1 MHTPNPMGFG
11 HYGQQASGTFN
22 TTVTYASWAVAAAS
36 AAEVFYVFQHGKDL
50 LAGFG
55 LVHTQH
61 DAISLLKFYGITGA
75 VAFSLATHKYL
86 KVTAAGLAIATLAG
100 MYGTQFH
107 LKAERTFDSANLPSV
122 TSPKLGTDN
131 ASRRDVPATTGNAG
145 NTSSVATK
153 GELGKLYAN
162 AKAAGYSVD
171 RPLNAA
177 EKAWCGEGENAILN
191 LSARFNCGTGYRWNP
206 PSNNNTVAAK

>member
-1 MHTPNPMGFG
+1 MHTPHPMGFG

-22 TTVTYASWAVAAAS
+22 TAVTYASWAVAAAC

-61 DAISLLKFYGITGA
+61 DAISLLKFYGITGV

-107 LKAERTFDSANLPSV
+107 LKAERTFDTANLPSV

-131 ASRRDVPATTGNAG
+131 SSVRDVPNSATGATPTGG
-145 NTSSVATK
+145 NLT
-153 GELGKLYAN
+153 KLYST
-162 AKAAGYSVD
+162 AKAAGYRVD
-171 RPLNAA
+171 RPLNAD
-177 EKAWCGEGENAILN
+177 EKAWCQQGENAVLN
-191 LSARFNCGTGYRWNP
+191 MSARFNCGTGYRWHP
-206 PSNNNTVAAK
+206 PVNTSTVAAK